1 MHEDPTPRDDA
12 RAAPD
17 GPDDASSATT
27 EATTDDVVAQVEAE
41 VAAQDAVEARAAEH
55 DELVA
60 AVTPD
65 ETTEVDAVSVEVDA
79 DAVSDGETDADESE
93 APETIGG
100 TGHTLEELS
109 AYFDRGRTP
118 RIAALEH
125 DAEAR
130 ALLDSMERLDRLSTT
145 MANEDAAAAG
155 DLDEQWL
162 DGLLGVIRSEV
173 RAGRDLPIE
182 DPDERTSTTI
192 TEGALREIAR
202 TAGDGVDGVLVGRV
216 HLREA
221 DGVLDV
227 RISIGVRFGNALVPT
242 AEAVRLAVHH
252 ALLTH
257 APMAVGTIDVVVD
270 DVLMGATR

>member
-12 RAAPD
+12 RAAPE
-17 GPDDASSATT
+17 GDDAAPSATS
-27 EATTDDVVAQVEAE
+27 EAITDEVIAQVEAE
-41 VAAQDAVEARAAEH
+41 VAAQDAVETESAI

-60 AVTPD
+60 ERGLPA
-65 ETTEVDAVSVEVDA
+65 ERDA
-79 DAVSDGETDADESE
+79 
-93 APETIGG
+93 APEPGETIGA
-100 TGHTLEELS
+100 TGVTLEQLS

-130 ALLDSMERLDRLSTT
+130 ALLDSMERLDRLSAT
-145 MANEDAAAAG
+145 MADEDAAAAG
-155 DLDEQWL
+155 ELDERWL

-202 TAGDGVDGVLVGRV
+202 TAGDAVDGVLVGRV
-216 HLREA
+216 VLRED

-227 RISIGVRFGNALVPT
+227 RMTIGVRYGGALVPT
-242 AEAVRLAVHH
+242 ADAVRDAVHR
-252 ALLTH
+252 ALVAH
-257 APMAVGTIDVVVD
+257 APMTVGAIDVVVD
-270 DVLMGATR
+270 DVLLGATR

>member
-1 MHEDPTPRDDA
+1 MHDDPTPRDDA

-17 GPDDASSATT
+17 GVDDASAAPIETI
-27 EATTDDVVAQVEAE
+27 TDDVVAEVEAE
-41 VAAQDAVEARAAEH
+41 VAAQDAVEALASEH
-55 DELVA
+55 DELA
-60 AVTPD
+60 AGPVPPADATEDDAATATDVTD
-65 ETTEVDAVSVEVDA
+65 DEVDEQD
-79 DAVSDGETDADESE
+79 TD
-93 APETIGG
+93 APETIGA
-100 TGHTLEELS
+100 TGVTLEELS

-130 ALLDSMERLDRLSTT
+130 ALLDSMERLDRLSAT

-202 TAGDGVDGVLVGRV
+202 SAGDGIEGVLVGRV
-216 HLREA
+216 HLRE
-221 DGVLDV
+221 DVGVLDV
-227 RISIGVRFGNALVPT
+227 RVSIGVRYGNALVPT
-242 AEAVRLAVHH
+242 ADAVRLAVHH

-257 APMAVGTIDVVVD
+257 APMTLGTIDVVVE

>member
-1 MHEDPTPRDDA
+1 MHEDPTPRGDA

-17 GPDDASSATT
+17 GVDASAPTDDA
-27 EATTDDVVAQVEAE
+27 VAQVEAE
-41 VAAQDAVEARAAEH
+41 VAAQDAVEAA
-55 DELVA
+55 A
-60 AVTPD
+60 AVR
-65 ETTEVDAVSVEVDA
+65 EELAASDATVDA
-79 DAVSDGETDADESE
+79 DAEPLADADVEQPE
-93 APETIGG
+93 PVETIGA
-100 TGHTLEELS
+100 TGMTLEQLS

-130 ALLDSMERLDRLSTT
+130 ALLDSMERLDRLAAT
-145 MANEDAAAAG
+145 MANEDAAAVG

-162 DGLLGVIRSEV
+162 DGLLGVIRAEV

-182 DPDERTSTTI
+182 EPDERTSTTI

-216 HLREA
+216 ALHE
-221 DGVLDV
+221 DGGVLDV
-227 RISIGVRFGNALVPT
+227 RMTIAVRYGRALVQV
-242 AEAVRLAVHH
+242 ADAVRAAVHR
-252 ALLTH
+252 ALATH
-257 APMAVGTIDVVVD
+257 APMTVGAVDVVVD